1 MTTTSLNP
9 FCIQSNMSKSKLIE
23 NQVLNQLNHC
33 FDLCDVGETS
43 AGEEE
48 YNNSSGGNSNFPF
61 IKNLLD
67 AIRSS
72 ML

>member
-1 MTTTSLNP
+1 
-9 FCIQSNMSKSKLIE
+9 MSRSKLIE

-33 FDLCDVGETS
+33 FDLGDVGETS

-61 IKNLLD
+61 IKN
-67 AIRSS
+67 
-72 ML
+72 